1 MTLLKLRKLAIAML
15 LGFGCYGAPG
25 KAQDLPLRPAD
36 FGTEWESTEARESN
50 LAQALAVAQEIPQLE
65 VKARVM
71 GEIALQYVD
80 IGQAETGA
88 EILAQALAVGKSI
101 PEDGLRAFALADLA
115 GIHYI
120 VIGEAKFAKELLDEA
135 VEIAQGVEDDGERG
149 RLLAAIGVK
158 YADLGE
164 NDIAASLLSASEEAI
179 TLSQQPVPLFPFQ
192 EIPWTGTLTI
202 SANLASGAN
211 TTSLAR
217 LGFTTERKW
226 PQDQIDLSFNISNNF
241 DDSRPEGDRNRI
253 KAELFTE
260 FRHHYN
266 ARWQYFIRS
275 RTLRD
280 ELNNIDIRSDLS
292 FGPGINLWRRE
303 NSRTL
308 DMHLGLAVRFEETS
322 GDSGDSGDSV
332 DGDLHFPLLE
342 YGLQYK
348 NILFGNWKLRQ
359 FLTFDMPVADS
370 ADYYLTSN
378 TSLGIPLSKKWSFSN
393 SLELRYT
400 GLPTDDNPNL
410 RVDFLT
416 GLSYKF

>member
-1 MTLLKLRKLAIAML
+1 MKLLKLRKLAIAML

-25 KAQDLPLRPAD
+25 KAQDLPLSPAD

-115 GIHYI
+115 GVHYI

-135 VEIAQGVEDDGERG
+135 VEIAQGVKDDGERG

-179 TLSQQPVPLFPFQ
+179 ALSKQPVPLFPFQ

-211 TTSLAR
+211 TTSLAA
-217 LGFTTERKW
+217 LGFIAERKW
-226 PQDQIDLSFNISNNF
+226 PKDQIDLSFGISNNF
-241 DDSRPEGDRNRI
+241 DDSRSSGDRNRI

-266 ARWQYFIRS
+266 PRWQYFIRS

-308 DMHLGLAVRFEETS
+308 DMQLGLAVRFEEI
-322 GDSGDSGDSV
+322 GGE
-332 DGDLHFPLLE
+332 DGDDDLDFPLLQ
-342 YGLQYK
+342 YGLRYK
-348 NILFGNWKLRQ
+348 NILFGTWKLRQ
-359 FLTFDMPVADS
+359 FLNFEMPVADS
-370 ADYYLTSN
+370 ADYYLTN
-378 TSLGIPLSKKWSFSN
+378 YTSLGIPLSKKWSFSN
-393 SLELRYT
+393 SLELRYR
-400 GLPTDDNPNL
+400 GLPTGNNPNL
-410 RVDFLT
+410 QVNFRT